1 MEINFNSGVNLSNVD
16 TLKVEGQAANATE
29 SAAKGSKGSKVSTGA
44 SLNVRSSSVDVL
56 KGSEPTAEV
65 PESALT
71 RDDDLGKLLSSAFN
85 LAPPPMPNFS

>member
-1 MEINFNSGVNLSNVD
+1 MKINFNSGVNLSNVD

-29 SAAKGSKGSKVSTGA
+29 SAAKGSKVSAGA

>member
-1 MEINFNSGVNLSNVD
+1 MEINFNSGVNWSNVD
-16 TLKVEGQAANATE
+16 AHKVEGQAANATE
-29 SAAKGSKGSKVSTGA
+29 SAAKGAKVSTGA

-65 PESALT
+65 PESTLT